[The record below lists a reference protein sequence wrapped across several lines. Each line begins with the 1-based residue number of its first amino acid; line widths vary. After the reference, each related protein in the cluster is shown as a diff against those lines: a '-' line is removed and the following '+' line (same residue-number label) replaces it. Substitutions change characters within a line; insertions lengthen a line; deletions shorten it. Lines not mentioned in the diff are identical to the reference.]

1 MRAILSIMLSLFALL
16 ATSCAPRKDVIK
28 EVPVTQVVEHG
39 VVKVPI
45 EQDSTTLRLV
55 VDCLPNGT
63 PVIRQT
69 GSALSPLQLNWAQN
83 GNDLLVRAKSP
94 PKDAL
99 IPYRVVT
106 REVPVE
112 VPVEVETNVLYWWQK
127 GLMYLGAIT
136 LITLIIKLIITL
148 KTKKYG

>member
-1 MRAILSIMLSLFALL
+1 MKLMLLSLSLL
-16 ATSCAPRKDVIK
+16 LVTSCASRHGVIK
-28 EVPVTQVVEHG
+28 EVPVNEVVEHG

-63 PVIRQT
+63 PVMRQT
-69 GSALSPLQLNWAQN
+69 GSTLSPLQLSWAQN

-112 VPVEVETNVLYWWQK
+112 VETNVLYWWQK

-136 LITLIIKLIITL
+136 LMTLIIKLIITL